1 MTVNGAL
8 GHIGIA
14 VKDID
19 TAIAQYQTLAPDL
32 VVSVR
37 TTVVDQGVEV
47 CFLDFPAHSAT
58 GRIELLQGLSD
69 ESGVAKFIEKRGEGL
84 HHLCFLCED
93 IESRLRDLA
102 AAGYKLID
110 KEPRIG
116 ALGKK
121 IAFVH
126 PKSTGGTL
134 IELEQE

>member
-1 MTVNGAL
+1 VDGVGTL
-8 GHIGIA
+8 GHVGIA

-19 TAIAQYQTLAPDL
+19 AAIARYRELSPDL
-32 VVSVR
+32 IVSFR
-37 TTVVDQGVEV
+37 TVVADQGVEV

-58 GRIELLQGLSD
+58 GRIELLQSISAN
-69 ESGVAKFIEKRGEGL
+69 SGVAKFIETRGEGL
-84 HHLCFLCED
+84 HHLCFTCKN
-93 IESRLRDLA
+93 IETRLAELSKL
-102 AAGYKLID
+102 GYTLID

-134 IELEQE
+134 IELEEE